1 MDGVPSG
8 VHWLVLW
15 WHLQRL
21 YAGLFDDEMEASL
34 HAATRNGV
42 VVELVGIATVGEIH
56 DWWRR
61 DDQGRP
67 MPGEWRTPR
76 ILQPTDGETLTPDRK
91 ASPGSHRPRRLAR
104 HRPRPRMSA
113 TVV

>member
-42 VVELVGIATVGEIH
+42 VVELVGNRNG
-56 DWWRR
+56 RR
-61 DDQGRP
+61 DSRLVA
-67 MPGEWRTPR
+67 PR
-76 ILQPTDGETLTPDRK
+76 
-91 ASPGSHRPRRLAR
+91 
-104 HRPRPRMSA
+104 
-113 TVV
+113 